1 MKLIIYSIVF
11 CSMLLSTLGKAQSY
25 TLEACKDSALLN
37 NIDIKNKALDVK
49 ASEQVKKAAFTKYFP
64 QVEASAFAYRFS
76 DPLIEMDVP
85 AMDLP
90 VYDGNPQNI
99 PIATEFA
106 HFPGMPMSMIEKGN
120 IAMATATQPLY
131 AGRQIANGNKLATI
145 GIEVNEIQLKSIR
158 KEILLETE
166 RQYWQII
173 SLYEKK
179 KTLENYLTLLD
190 TLHQNVSI
198 SVIAGMI
205 TRNDLLKVQLQ
216 QNELQMN
223 LSKLTNGIELAQMA
237 FCQYTGIEYQAGVS
251 FNDQLVI
258 DKNPEEYFV
267 NHQEVLRNRE
277 EYLLLQ
283 KSTEAEQYK
292 TKLQRG
298 EFLPQAAVGVGA
310 MHFDIMDDSGS
321 NVAMAYGTISIPIS
335 GWWEGKHKMKERKL
349 RETQNTNMVRNTN
362 EQLLLQMQQGYN
374 NLNEAFTQLKLS
386 ETSVEQARENLRLNQ
401 NNYEAGMINVSDMLE
416 AQAQLQESLDAHT
429 EAQTQY
435 RIAKMHYLKIT
446 GR

>member
-1 MKLIIYSIVF
+1 MPAQLR
-11 CSMLLSTLGKAQSY
+11 AQSY

-37 NIDIKNKALDVK
+37 NIDIKNKALDIK
-49 ASEQVKKAAFTKYFP
+49 ASEQVKKAAFTNYFP
-64 QVEASAFAYRFS
+64 QVEASAFAYKFS
-76 DPLIEMDVP
+76 DALLEMNVP

-90 VYDGNPQNI
+90 VYDGNPQNL
-99 PIATEFA
+99 PIATQFA

-131 AGRQIANGNKLATI
+131 AGRQIANGNKLANI

-179 KTLENYLTLLD
+179 KTLENYITLLD

-198 SVIAGMI
+198 SVKAGMI

-237 FCQYTGIEYQAGVS
+237 FCQYTGIEYQSDIS
-251 FNDQLVI
+251 FNDQLII
-258 DKNPEEYFV
+258 DKNPEQYFI
-267 NHQEVLRNRE
+267 NHQDALKNRE

-321 NVAMAYGTISIPIS
+321 NVGMAFGTISIPIS

-416 AQAQLQESLDAHT
+416 AQAQLQESMDAHT
-429 EAQTQY
+429 EAMTQY
-435 RIAKMHYLKIT
+435 RIAKMHYLRIT

>member
-1 MKLIIYSIVF
+1 MKQIIYSIFLCLQFMPVQ
-11 CSMLLSTLGKAQSY
+11 LRAQVY
-25 TLEACKDSALLN
+25 TLEACKDSALID
-37 NIDIKNKALDVK
+37 NIDIKNKALDIK
-49 ASEQVKKAAFTKYFP
+49 ASEQVKKAAFTNYFP
-64 QVEASAFAYRFS
+64 QVEASAFAYKFS
-76 DPLIEMDVP
+76 DALIEMDVP

-90 VYDGNPQNI
+90 VYDGNPQNL
-99 PIATEFA
+99 PIATQFA

-131 AGRQIANGNKLATI
+131 AGRQIANGNKLANI

-179 KTLENYLTLLD
+179 KTLESYIALLD

-198 SVIAGMI
+198 SVKAGMI

-237 FCQYTGIEYQAGVS
+237 FCQYTGIEYQPDIS
-251 FNDQLVI
+251 FNDQIII
-258 DKNPEEYFV
+258 DKNPEEYFI
-267 NHQEVLRNRE
+267 NHHEALRNRE

-321 NVAMAYGTISIPIS
+321 NVAMAFGTISIPIS

-349 RETQNTNMVRNTN
+349 RETQNTNMVHNTN

-374 NLNEAFTQLKLS
+374 NLDEAFTQVTLS

-401 NNYEAGMINVSDMLE
+401 NNYEAGMVNVSDMLE
-416 AQAQLQESLDAHT
+416 AQAQLQQSLDAHT

-435 RIAKMHYLKIT
+435 RIAKMHYLRIT